1 MILTKPLR
9 TFVTPFGA
17 ARLFPFSA
25 FLFSALAAFLCTHAY
40 ALPND
45 AQQRSEIVADHNV
58 FDFKTRTTTFFGNV
72 IFTQGSLKIEADKLV
87 YYGKF
92 DSDNPENTD
101 RIVATGAPARFQ
113 QTPKVG
119 MPPVKAVANTLE
131 YAVKNETLFL
141 IDEAALDQDGSS
153 LSGNR
158 IEYDVKKAVVKASGR
173 DTQRGSDGRVRMVI
187 PPKKLQEQDQ

>member
-1 MILTKPLR
+1 MTLTKPI
-9 TFVTPFGA
+9 GA
-17 ARLFPFSA
+17 AMLLSLTSILGWQA
-25 FLFSALAAFLCTHAY
+25 H

-45 AQQRSEIVADHNV
+45 SQQRSEIVADHNV

-92 DSDNPENTD
+92 ESDNREHTD
-101 RIVATGAPARFQ
+101 RIIATGAPAHFQ

-119 MPPVKAVANTLE
+119 MSPVKAVANTLE
-131 YAVKNETLFL
+131 YAVKDETLFL
-141 IDEAALDQDGSS
+141 IDNASLDQDGSS

-158 IEYDVKKAVVKASGR
+158 IEYDVKQAVVKASGR
-173 DTQRGSDGRVRMVI
+173 NTSSGSDGRVRMVI
-187 PPKKLQEQDQ
+187 PPKKLQEQDK